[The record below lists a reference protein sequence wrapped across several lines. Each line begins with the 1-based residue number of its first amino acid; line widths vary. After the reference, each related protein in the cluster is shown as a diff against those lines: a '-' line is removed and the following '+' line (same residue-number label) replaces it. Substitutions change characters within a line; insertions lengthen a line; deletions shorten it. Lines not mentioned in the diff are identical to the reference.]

1 MPPDLR
7 YVLAL
12 WSNRCQKTVGSAQNC
27 LRHRELGKAQLSKG
41 RWRLPAARHKGRDN
55 ADTIPM
61 GCHARSRKTAHA
73 STVTKVPT
81 KTKKNEQNHGAP
93 RARRIAP
100 QPRASVLWRLATLK
114 VDL

>member
-1 MPPDLR
+1 MDP
-7 YVLAL
+7 
-12 WSNRCQKTVGSAQNC
+12 S
-27 LRHRELGKAQLSKG
+27 
-41 RWRLPAARHKGRDN
+41 
-55 ADTIPM
+55 M

-100 QPRASVLWRLATLK
+100 QPRASIERRLANLK
-114 VDL
+114 VDLLTRSPRQWRRLTCKSELAREANRQRCRRGAAEELITDIGPPGEAMEELNSPY